1 MYRDLLDRHRS
12 LRLLVG
18 LVIAALTVYIVGVI
32 WSVLVIFGDVILL
45 FLLAWI
51 ISFILEPVSIF
62 LRQRGMPRVVAV
74 SLIYLALLVVVSGAI
89 VLAVPSIEAQVQ
101 HLASEI
107 TATFSAANLPTLN
120 QNLIQTLRRLGL
132 SQRDAQNIVQQL
144 SSRVPLWINSL
155 ATGAVDTATG
165 LVTSLFNIIFDAS
178 LVVIISF
185 YIMLDGDR
193 LVESLIVRLPPV
205 WIADVRLFQGYV
217 LDIFGGFFRAQLI
230 VAGIYAAF
238 TWAILLAL
246 GQSNGLLVAIVSGII
261 MLLPFIGVFLAIFP
275 PALLVLLQTPQD
287 EVVIKLIILVIA
299 LAAAQHVVLNLMAPK
314 IFGQHMGVPTLVLFA
329 ALLLGAKE
337 GGVWGAFFAGP
348 IVAVGY
354 AMFEVFYV
362 RFANRSTLFQAFGEE
377 QGEYGTAPPHTLPT
391 PRTGDA
397 TVQRP
402 LPEHPEHTEALRSE
416 PAPRETA
423 ARGSSRSG

>member
-1 MYRDLLDRHRS
+1 MHRDLLDRPRS
-12 LRLLVG
+12 LRLPVG
-18 LVIAALTVYIVGVI
+18 LVIAALTMYVVGVI

-51 ISFILEPVSIF
+51 VSFILEPVSIF
-62 LRQRGMPRVVAV
+62 LRRRGMPRIVAV
-74 SLIYLALLVVVSGAI
+74 SLIYVALLVVVSGAI
-89 VLAVPSIEAQVQ
+89 VLAIPSIEGQVQ
-101 HLASEI
+101 RLASEI
-107 TATFSAANLPTLN
+107 TTTFSAANLPALN
-120 QNLIQTLRRLGL
+120 ENLIHVLRRLGL
-132 SQRDAQNIVQQL
+132 SQRDAQSIVQQL
-144 SSRVPLWINSL
+144 SSHGPQWINNL
-155 ATGAVDTATG
+155 ANGAVDTATG

-178 LVVIISF
+178 LVVILSF

-193 LVESLIVRLPPV
+193 LVESLIVRLPPP

-230 VAGIYAAF
+230 IAAIYAAF
-238 TWAILLAL
+238 TWAILLLL
-246 GQSNGLLVAIVSGII
+246 GQSNGLLVAILSGII
-261 MLLPFIGVFLAIFP
+261 MLLPFIGVFLAILP
-275 PALLVLLQTPQD
+275 PALLVLLQTPQN

-299 LAAAQHVVLNLMAPK
+299 LGAAQHVVLNLMAPK
-314 IFGQHMGVPTLVLFA
+314 IFGQHMGVPALVLFA

-362 RFANRSTLFQAFGEE
+362 RFANRSPLFQATAEE
-377 QGEYGTAPPHTLPT
+377 QDAYASSHAPPASQVV
-391 PRTGDA
+391 DA
-397 TVQRP
+397 AFQGSS
-402 LPEHPEHTEALRSE
+402 PERSEALRSDS
-416 PAPRETA
+416 APRETA